1 MNEDAEES
9 WAEDGALRGCA
20 QSSPEQP
27 QSLGASYSHSQ
38 SLNTAQVCCSC
49 AATNQDSGL
58 VLTAC
63 NFSFSSLATNPVCPQ
78 GGCLGLVHSRGNT
91 EVLEGGRDCAGTLC
105 CSSCVGQSQRG
116 VSPWAWGQTGNPS
129 PATGKEKCESRKE
142 QMQDVWKRFPG
153 HSGQNPLFNF
163 PLHPASFVS
172 HCAAPGEGTARPVPA
187 SWSPPARQQLTALSD
202 T

>member
-1 MNEDAEES
+1 M
-9 WAEDGALRGCA
+9 
-20 QSSPEQP
+20 QP
-27 QSLGASYSHSQ
+27 PTKTLG
-38 SLNTAQVCCSC
+38 L
-49 AATNQDSGL
+49 
-58 VLTAC
+58 
-63 NFSFSSLATNPVCPQ
+63 SSLPVISASAPLPQTPCVLKGVVWVWCTQGATLKCW
-78 GGCLGLVHSRGNT
+78 R
-91 EVLEGGRDCAGTLC
+91 EGGRDCAGTSC
-105 CSSCVGQSQRG
+105 CYSCVGQSQRG

-163 PLHPASFVS
+163 PLHPASSVS

-187 SWSPPARQQLTALSD
+187 SWSPPARQQLTALCD